1 MLLKCTKSTQ
11 SYFIHAQDSGE
22 VVCLCAMTHCRRILS
37 QRCQET
43 LAVLSACFLIVFL
56 GVCRGVSATCFWL
69 HFSPGP
75 SGVYTYKQGK
85 QKEHDSV
92 PTAGRAAATRS
103 YTCLSIFTQNYAV
116 KHFTKGQINM
126 LQATMASGKDV
137 ITSCL
142 QPHPVHQDN
151 TERES
156 SIKNNKFS
164 HHLFTFTIAYSL
176 QTCTTV
182 LLLQNTKEGIWN
194 NVS

>member
-22 VVCLCAMTHCRRILS
+22 LVCLCAMTHCRRILS
-37 QRCQET
+37 QHYQET
-43 LAVLSACFLIVFL
+43 LAVLSACFLIDFVFL
-56 GVCRGVSATCFWL
+56 VVWRRVSAMCFWL
-69 HFSPGP
+69 HFSSGP

-92 PTAGRAAATRS
+92 PTAGRAAVTRS
-103 YTCLSIFTQNYAV
+103 YTWLSISTQNYAD

-126 LQATMASGKDV
+126 LQATKASGKYV

-142 QPHPVHQDN
+142 QPHPVHQNN

-156 SIKNNKFS
+156 SAKKKLFS
-164 HHLFTFTIAYSL
+164 HHLFTFAIAYSL

-182 LLLQNTKEGIWN
+182 LLLHNTKEDI
-194 NVS
+194 